1 MSDLKHGFFRRGF
14 MLCDRC
20 ASNAKCESFIPAGEC
35 ALEKQ
40 AYDWVVQELTRQYD
54 LDGLADEILVRR
66 VAMYLIR
73 ALRAEVYEA
82 NVGISDKSVAWG
94 KYMVELDRGLRAL
107 LKDLALTWSDRVKRD
122 KDDLLVS
129 VDRLLEGL
137 AKKPKAET
145 RAIRVRSLSS
155 LVLVDWTRERSRLML
170 TGESVKSVRRA
181 EKKAS
186 EKCG

>member
-1 MSDLKHGFFRRGF
+1 

-20 ASNAKCESFIPAGEC
+20 VSNAKCESFIPAGEC

-40 AYDWVVQELTRQYD
+40 AYDWVVSELTRQYD

-94 KYMVELDRGLRAL
+94 KYMVELDRGLRGL
-107 LKDLALTWSDRVKRD
+107 LKDLALTRSERVKRD
-122 KDDLLVS
+122 KDDLMVS

-137 AKKPKAET
+137 TKKPVPENK
-145 RAIRVRSLSS
+145 RAYVHSLSR
-155 LVLVDWTRERSRLML
+155 LVLRDWTREKSRLML
-170 TGESVKSVRRA
+170 ASDGVKSGRKYS
-181 EKKAS
+181 KKAS
-186 EKCG
+186 